1 MFLKFY
7 TIQMKN
13 ILFALILL
21 FSIVLGAQD
30 LKYQAESDKINNLVH
45 TKLKVDFNFEKSQL
59 NGEAWVTLT
68 PHFYAVNKVV
78 LDAKSFNIHEV
89 KVNDKKAGFNYSD
102 DELTIELDKSYK
114 KGEEYTV
121 YIKYTAKPEEIIQK
135 GSENITDAKGLYFID
150 PKEEDPNKPTQ
161 IWTQGETESNSCWFP
176 TIDSPNQKTT
186 QEIYMTVPNKYVTL
200 SNGTLKSQVVN
211 PNGTRTDYWKMD
223 QKHAPYLVFMG
234 VGEFNITKDTWNGLE
249 VNYYVEPEF
258 APEAKTIFGNTPE
271 MITYFSNITGI
282 PYPWDKYSQ
291 IVVRDFVSGAM
302 ENTTAVV
309 HAEDAQ
315 QKMGQLIDNN
325 EWEGTI
331 AHELFH
337 HWFGDLVTTE
347 SWANLTVNES
357 FATYSVYLWF
367 AHKYGKDKADA
378 NMYSDVQTYIT
389 SQSENKDLVRF
400 YYMDRED
407 MFDTVSYHKG
417 NAILHMLR
425 DVIGDEAFFEGM
437 NTFLTTYKYGTAEA
451 HQLRLVFEKVSGKD
465 LNWFFNQWYY
475 GNGHIKMNVTYD
487 YNTINKTVTVNVN
500 QKGKTFKFPL
510 SIDIYEETGKTTHNV
525 WVDSAQNSFTFSF
538 NKLPK
543 LINIDAKHVLLAEIA
558 VKKTLNEYIYQFNN
572 APHYLDRRLA
582 LEEIA
587 KEQSNKE
594 AFNTLLKAFN
604 DPYYEIRIMALEN
617 IDLFQKYN
625 KKEAIDKIVKMAQSD
640 PKTLVQAAAI
650 SVLGKLVDPIYKPIF
665 VNGMDSESYAVNGKS
680 LISLYQ
686 IDKQAALSKLNTL
699 PEDTKKYMADAVTTI
714 YISEKDK
721 TKLPFIANHIL
732 KGMFLTEDKRTQQ
745 IYGEA
750 FKWIAESDNKEAITN
765 LTKDFVTLGLRYKKY
780 KFDQLGVNM
789 LNQLVY
795 AQQQSKNSNKEELII
810 ILKTG
815 IATLIE

>member
-1 MFLKFY
+1 
-7 TIQMKN
+7 MKN
-13 ILFALILL
+13 ILFTLILL
-21 FSIVLGAQD
+21 FSIVLSAQD
-30 LKYQAESDKINNLVH
+30 KTYQAEREKINNVVH

-68 PHFYAVNKVV
+68 PHFYAVNKVI

-89 KVNDKKAGFNYSD
+89 KVNNVKAGYNYSD
-102 DELTIELDKSYK
+102 NELTIELNKSYK

-121 YIKYTAKPEEIIQK
+121 YIKYTAKPEEITQK

-200 SNGTLKSQVVN
+200 SNGTLKSQTNN

-234 VGEFNITKDTWNGLE
+234 VGEFSVVKDSWNGLE
-249 VNYYVEPEF
+249 VNYYVEPEYES
-258 APEAKTIFGNTPE
+258 EAKAIFGNTPE
-271 MITYFSNITGI
+271 MITFYSNLTGI

-291 IVVRDFVSGAM
+291 IVVRDYVSGAM

-315 QKMGQLIDNN
+315 QKKGQLIDNN
-325 EWEGTI
+325 VWEETI

-337 HWFGDLVTTE
+337 HWFGDLVTSE

-367 AHKYGKDKADA
+367 AHKYGKDRADA
-378 NMYSDVQTYIT
+378 HMYSDVQTYM
-389 SQSENKDLVRF
+389 QSGSEDKDLVRF
-400 YYMDRED
+400 YYLDRED

-437 NTFLTTYKYGTAEA
+437 NTYLTEHKYGTAEA
-451 HQLRLVFEKVSGKD
+451 QDLRLAFERVSGKD

-475 GNGHIKMNVTYD
+475 GSGHIKMNVTYD
-487 YNTINKTVTVNVN
+487 YNTINKTVTVNIN
-500 QKGKTFKFPL
+500 QKGNTFKFPL
-510 SIDIYEETGKTTHNV
+510 AIDIYEETGKTSHNV
-525 WVDSAQNSFTFSF
+525 WVDNAQNSFTFSF

-543 LINIDAKHVLLAEIA
+543 LINIDAKHVLLAEITD
-558 VKKTLNEYIYQFNN
+558 KKTVAEYIYQFNN

-582 LEEIA
+582 VEEIS
-587 KEQSNKE
+587 KHQQTNKE
-594 AFNTLLKAFN
+594 AFNTLIKALN
-604 DPYYEIRIMALEN
+604 DPYYEIRKLALES

-625 KKEAIDKIVKMAQSD
+625 KKEAIDKIVKLAQSD
-640 PKTLVQAAAI
+640 PKTLVQAAALG
-650 SVLGKLVDPIYKPIF
+650 VLGKLVDPIYKPLF
-665 VNGMDSESYAVNGKS
+665 EKGMNSESYAVTGSS
-680 LISLYQ
+680 LTSLYQ
-686 IDKQAALSKLNTL
+686 IDKQAALMKVNSISK
-699 PEDTKKYMADAVTTI
+699 DTKNYLADAITAI

-721 TKLPFIANHIL
+721 TKLPFIAKHIL
-732 KGMFLTEDKRTQQ
+732 KGLFLTEDKRTQQ
-745 IYGEA
+745 IYAEA
-750 FKWIAESDNKEAITN
+750 FKWISESDNEEAITN
-765 LTKDFVTLGLRYKKY
+765 LTNDFVKLGLQYKKY
-780 KFDQLGVNM
+780 NFDKMGINM
-789 LNQLVY
+789 LNQLVQ
-795 AQQQSKNSNKEELII
+795 AQQQSKNTNKNELIL

-815 IATLIE
+815 ISKLIE

>member
-1 MFLKFY
+1 
-7 TIQMKN
+7 MKN
-13 ILFALILL
+13 ILFALTLL

-30 LKYQAESDKINNLVH
+30 LKYQPERDKINNLVH

-89 KVNDKKAGFNYSD
+89 KVNDKKADFNYSE
-102 DELTIELDKSYK
+102 DELTVELDKSYK

-121 YIKYTAKPEEIIQK
+121 YIKYTAKPEEIKQK

-161 IWTQGETESNSCWFP
+161 IWTQGETESNSGWFP
-176 TIDSPNQKTT
+176 TIDSPNQKTS
-186 QEIYMTVPNKYVTL
+186 QEIYMTVPNKFVTL

-211 PNGTRTDYWKMD
+211 ANGTRTDYWKMD

-271 MITYFSNITGI
+271 MMTYFSNITGI

-325 EWEGTI
+325 EWESTI

-378 NMYSDVQTYIT
+378 NMYSDVQTYMT
-389 SQSENKDLVRF
+389 SQSEDKDLVRF
-400 YYMDRED
+400 YYMSRED

-425 DVIGDEAFFEGM
+425 DVIGDAAFFEGM
-437 NTFLTTYKYGTAEA
+437 NTYLTTYKYGTAEA

-487 YNTINKTVTVNVN
+487 YNTINKTVTVNIN
-500 QKGKTFKFPL
+500 QKGKVFKFPL

-538 NKLPK
+538 NRLPK

-582 LEEIA
+582 LEEIV

-594 AFNTLLKAFN
+594 AFNAVLKAFN
-604 DPYYEIRIMALEN
+604 DPYYEIRILALEN

-650 SVLGKLVDPIYKPIF
+650 GVLGKLVDPIYKSLF
-665 VNGMDSESYAVNGKS
+665 VNGMNSESFAVTGKS
-680 LISLYQ
+680 LMSLYQ
-686 IDKQAALSKLNTL
+686 IDKQTALTKLNAL

-721 TKLPFIANHIL
+721 TKLPFIANHVL

-745 IYGEA
+745 TYGEA

-765 LTKDFVTLGLRYKKY
+765 LTNDFVTLGLRYKKY

-815 IATLIE
+815 IAKLVE